1 MSEPRSPFEE
11 KLRHLTPEEE
21 ERWNT
26 FLDIL
31 LRADLKAIARH
42 LNHTGQRPHG
52 EDALDSH

>member
-21 ERWNT
+21 ERWNA

-31 LRADLKAIARH
+31 LRADLRAIARRLH
-42 LNHTGQRPHG
+42 QKNSRNTP
-52 EDALDSH
+52 